1 MLGRGRPFSVEI
13 INARKHTFTREEYN
27 EMRDKIN
34 ASTNLMKVHDLQ
46 GIERYVFNNVA
57 SCKLNSE
64 QKGLQYYSARRRDE
78 EETLQVQVF
87 IITET
92 WVINVFK

>member
-13 INARKHTFTREEYN
+13 INARKHTFTREEYT

-46 GIERYVFNNVA
+46 AIEKYV
-57 SCKLNSE
+57 
-64 QKGLQYYSARRRDE
+64 QR
-78 EETLQVQVF
+78 
-87 IITET
+87 
-92 WVINVFK
+92 WVV